1 MADLKRYL
9 TNPSLIAEGF
19 FRQIS
24 SYSVFQNKSEFKV
37 KVLTEPEHYSGPDDG
52 DDISSKWWFKG
63 RIMDKNMAH
72 EKFLSDPC
80 DESVASD
87 RELTAKLVSMHS
99 TVFSE
104 GKPDCSVGDIILA
117 FIDPGDNN
125 NLYDLQNLNSHCKS
139 LCL

>member
-52 DDISSKWWFKG
+52 DDPAWRG
-63 RIMDKNMAH
+63 RR
-72 EKFLSDPC
+72 LC
-80 DESVASD
+80 
-87 RELTAKLVSMHS
+87 RQYC
-99 TVFSE
+99 
-104 GKPDCSVGDIILA
+104 G
-117 FIDPGDNN
+117 
-125 NLYDLQNLNSHCKS
+125 QNS
-139 LCL
+139 